1 MVAMKSPFMK
11 TARLWTAAL
20 ALVVSVGAAWAQVD
34 TPAPADPVFGDEV
47 KTQVIES
54 MQNVLSKFAFVP
66 GADFGKLPDM
76 LAKQEKAIKESSD
89 EGAFTGAVNKAL
101 QQMGFSHIVLYTP
114 KFAEQRRTGKMV
126 GLGVR
131 IQIEDKGI
139 RVTSVIPGTGAE
151 RAGLQAGDLIFL
163 ANGKK
168 VTGPA
173 ELQGEEGSGVA
184 ITVKREV
191 NKKLEDVRMTVIR
204 HAFSTIIP
212 ETLTW
217 PKKDVAVIKIMTFDV
232 GYNRDNIKKLFDQ
245 AKGAKGLVLDLR
257 SNGGG
262 QVMNLLHLSGYF
274 LAPDVPLGTFINKK
288 MVNDYK
294 QATGKDKPDVKAIA
308 EWATDRLRPLKREV
322 TPYAGKIAVLI
333 DGGTGS
339 ASEMMA
345 AALKENRDALI
356 VGNKSAGAV
365 LASVMV
371 PIKYGYVLQYPV
383 TDYVTIKGHRLE
395 GDGVKPDV
403 KTPIT
408 KFGEKD
414 KAVEEAVKW
423 IEKDEKKK

>member
-1 MVAMKSPFMK
+1 
-11 TARLWTAAL
+11 
-20 ALVVSVGAAWAQVD
+20 
-34 TPAPADPVFGDEV
+34 
-47 KTQVIES
+47 
-54 MQNVLSKFAFVP
+54 
-66 GADFGKLPDM
+66 
-76 LAKQEKAIKESSD
+76 
-89 EGAFTGAVNKAL
+89 
-101 QQMGFSHIVLYTP
+101 
-114 KFAEQRRTGKMV
+114 MV

-139 RVTSVIPGTGAE
+139 RVLSVIKGTGAE
-151 RAGLQAGDLIFL
+151 RAGLQPGDLIFL

-168 VTGPA
+168 VTGPPD
-173 ELQGEEGSGVA
+173 LQGEEGSGVS

-191 NKKLEDVRMTVIR
+191 NKKIEDVRLTVIR

-212 ETLTW
+212 ETLEW
-217 PKKDVAVIKIMTFDV
+217 PNKDIAVIKIATFDT
-232 GYNRDNIKKLFDQ
+232 GYNRDNINKLFDQ

-274 LAPDVPLGTFINKK
+274 FKPDEPLGTFVSRPMVERYKK
-288 MVNDYK
+288 E
-294 QATGKDKPDVKAIA
+294 TGKDKVDVKAIA
-308 EWATDRLRPLKREV
+308 EWTTEKLKPLKREV
-322 TPYAGKIAVLI
+322 TPYTGKIAVLI

-371 PIKYGYVLQYPV
+371 PIKNGYVLQYPV

-403 KTPIT
+403 KAPIT
-408 KFGEKD
+408 RFGEKD
-414 KAVEEAVKW
+414 KALEEAVKW
-423 IEKDEKKK
+423 IEKK